1 MRDQLGY
8 KNENNRNASI
18 IAVQHYCDI
27 HITNKKNKEY
37 RILNPGDQILNQS
50 HCMIHLYE
58 DRNIAVLNR
67 FAYVTIS
74 NNKKKLQDDQYM
86 LR

>member
-37 RILNPGDQILNQS
+37 RILNPGDQIFNQS

-74 NNKKKLQDDQYM
+74 NNKKKLQDDQYILM
-86 LR
+86 